1 MRTDTARFR
10 LTSGLCA
17 AALLFG
23 GIAAPAR
30 AQSSMPTEAGPA
42 MADPP
47 ARVGRLARANGPVW
61 FQAAGA
67 AEWQPA
73 AVNFPVA
80 AGTALRIGPDT
91 TMEADL
97 GGSRIA
103 LAGGSELVIGALD
116 GGGLQAELIQGE
128 VFLGATGLGPSET
141 WSLRTPHGVATVT
154 ADARIAVIAGSDTR
168 PTVVSVLAGQVH
180 LAGQGLDRVVQAG
193 EAATLSGDT
202 VTRIAIGPA
211 APDAFTQAEA
221 GRFAAPLPAVMQ
233 PDGVGRLPGG
243 TDLARYGSWSAVP
256 DRGDVWFPAV
266 AADWEPYRMGQW
278 VFIPPWGW
286 TWIDDAP
293 WGFAPFHYGRWLQV
307 GGRWGW
313 LPSFGATGRGAY
325 PAYAPALVGF
335 VGLGAGVAVTE
346 ALRSHTARWRPL
358 GPGEA
363 YRPWSG
369 ASPHYPSQ
377 ANRTAL
383 PVMAPTAMPHVERP
397 VAPHAAA
404 GFAPAHHAPAV
415 SLPHIIAPRV
425 HTAPPPQH
433 SGVGQRTEHRFPERR

>member
-1 MRTDTARFR
+1 
-10 LTSGLCA
+10 
-17 AALLFG
+17 
-23 GIAAPAR
+23 
-30 AQSSMPTEAGPA
+30 
-42 MADPP
+42 
-47 ARVGRLARANGPVW
+47 
-61 FQAAGA
+61 
-67 AEWQPA
+67 
-73 AVNFPVA
+73 
-80 AGTALRIGPDT
+80 
-91 TMEADL
+91 
-97 GGSRIA
+97 
-103 LAGGSELVIGALD
+103 
-116 GGGLQAELIQGE
+116 
-128 VFLGATGLGPSET
+128 
-141 WSLRTPHGVATVT
+141 
-154 ADARIAVIAGSDTR
+154 
-168 PTVVSVLAGQVH
+168 
-180 LAGQGLDRVVQAG
+180 
-193 EAATLSGDT
+193 
-202 VTRIAIGPA
+202 
-211 APDAFTQAEA
+211 
-221 GRFAAPLPAVMQ
+221 
-233 PDGVGRLPGG
+233 
-243 TDLARYGSWSAVP
+243 
-256 DRGDVWFPAV
+256 
-266 AADWEPYRMGQW
+266 MGQW
-278 VFIPPWGW
+278 ALIPPWGW

-313 LPSFGATGRGAY
+313 LPLFGATGRGAY

-377 ANRTAL
+377 PNRTAL

-404 GFAPAHHAPAV
+404 GFAQAHHAPAV